1 MRVNRNMNAPRFE
14 QGDYRHE
21 ILETQPLGLPFLR
34 VTAEDADTKVSQCP
48 ARPHRSKVSQYPAHQ
63 LY

>member
-48 ARPHRSKVSQYPAHQ
+48 ARPH
-63 LY
+63 LE